1 MEMQDLKLD
10 GNAAAGALQ
19 TVFAVEITGAAGTC
33 AHCGAVELVGAV
45 AVYSQAPGIV
55 LRCPHCDGVL
65 LKLATD
71 GERCWLD
78 LRGVST
84 LEVRL

>member
-1 MEMQDLKLD
+1 MEIQDLKLD
-10 GNAAAGALQ
+10 GNAAAGTLQ
-19 TVFAVEITGAAGTC
+19 TLFAVEITQAVGTC
-33 AHCGAVELVGAV
+33 AHCSAVEPVGAV

-65 LKLATD
+65 MKVATD

-84 LEVRL
+84 LEIRL